1 MKYFLDTSF
10 VIALFV
16 KKDVNHS
23 KAKDI
28 FKKIRVSEIWLH
40 DGIIL
45 EIGNF
50 FSSAK
55 SKAIVFIEKMQE
67 SEEVKI
73 VPLDENLLR
82 DSFELYK
89 SRIDKT
95 WGLVDCISF
104 IVMENYKLT
113 DVLTADVHFEQAGFI
128 ALLK

>member
-10 VIALFV
+10 VIALLV
-16 KKDVNHS
+16 KKDVNHE

-28 FKKIRVSEIWLH
+28 FKNIRGSEIWLH
-40 DGIIL
+40 DGIVL
-45 EIGNF
+45 EIGNY

-73 VPLDENLLR
+73 VSLDDDLLKE
-82 DSFELYK
+82 SFELYK
-89 SRIDKT
+89 SRVDKT
-95 WGLVDCISF
+95 WGLVDCTSF
-104 IVMENYKLT
+104 IVMENHKLT
-113 DVLTADVHFEQAGFI
+113 DVLTADTHFEQAGFV